1 MLMGTHQNQI
11 DAKNRVII
19 PAKFRDELGGKCI
32 LTRGLDAC
40 LVVFPMQSW
49 DEQQRKLASLPR
61 SDEKARAFL
70 RYTYANAVD
79 CDIDKQ
85 GRIVIPQFLRETA
98 KIEKELVTIGMLDR
112 IEIWAKE
119 VYDSSENGGLLKP
132 SSFDAFSADYK
143 V

>member
-49 DEQQRKLASLPR
+49 DEQQKKLAALPR
-61 SDEKARAFL
+61 SDERARAFL

-85 GRIVIPQFLRETA
+85 GRIVLPQFLRETA

-119 VYDSSENGGLLKP
+119 VYDSSENGGLLQP
-132 SSFDAFSADYK
+132 SSFDAFGETYQ